1 MYRVLNSLIYLKFYI
16 PVGGGYK
23 LRHTIDLQKYLAGGV
38 STESPF
44 LTGNGQ
50 PFEPDPDNAGGGKR
64 AVHDILP
71 FKGPLRGLFLSLAT
85 AHDT

>member
-1 MYRVLNSLIYLKFYI
+1 MVVENSNT
-16 PVGGGYK
+16 
-23 LRHTIDLQKYLAGGV
+23 TIDLQKYLAGGV

-71 FKGPLRGLFLSLAT
+71 FKGPLRGLFLSPAT
-85 AHDT
+85 TMTPGVIRANNSQR